1 MFTEA
6 QRHQLA
12 RHSLSRVICDNT
24 GLPSVPPDAFLV
36 GRFPRDFES
45 CENIPGLNLDAW
57 REVLPQGDVKP
68 FLTSVMAHA
77 LFARMGEV
85 GTPHVSCTWDPRV
98 GVGRRT
104 GECMGLGG
112 TSVRWA
118 SVVPSAE
125 LCPVPRSCMARWAVA
140 EMSLTGRWEVR
151 GVRGVR
157 GEGVRRRQEVRA
169 LRGARGQEGWV
180 GLPGRG

>member
-6 QRHQLA
+6 QRRQLA

-57 REVLPQGDVKP
+57 REVLPQGDVTP
-68 FLTSVMAHA
+68 FLTSVVAHA
-77 LFARMGEV
+77 LFARTGEA
-85 GTPHVSCTWDPRV
+85 GAPHVSCTWDPRV

-104 GECMGLGG
+104 GERMGLGG
-112 TSVRWA
+112 TGVCWA

-125 LCPVPRSCMARWAVA
+125 LCPVPTSCMARWAVA
-140 EMSLTGRWEVR
+140 EMSLAGRREVR
-151 GVRGVR
+151 GVGGVR
-157 GEGVRRRQEVRA
+157 G
-169 LRGARGQEGWV
+169 
-180 GLPGRG
+180 